1 MHLALNPDTPL
12 DESIVESF
20 ARRHEVELNEVSV
33 PLLDGSRAL
42 LTDVLLD
49 RDVPATVEM
58 VNALLA
64 LGFAAKLKPLED
76 TDKQSFT
83 ARVVGLLPGIER
95 VGPYVITD
103 YIDLVCSEADAHRF
117 WSVYCERIASKSTS
131 VGHMQRTI
139 IGSGSSTSRVSPTWA
154 AG

>member
-1 MHLALNPDTPL
+1 M
-12 DESIVESF
+12 
-20 ARRHEVELNEVSV
+20 
-33 PLLDGSRAL
+33 
-42 LTDVLLD
+42 LLD

-103 YIDLVCSEADAHRF
+103 YIDLVCSEADAGG
-117 WSVYCERIASKSTS
+117 SGPCTASASPSKSTS

-139 IGSGSSTSRVSPTWA
+139 IGPGYSSTSSRFTNMGLPR
-154 AG
+154 